1 MMNEKCVDIS
11 VIVPVFNVADF
22 VLPCLN
28 SIKDQTFK
36 NIEVL
41 IINDGSSD
49 GSDELCEEFARTD
62 DRFKVIHQRNGGL
75 SAARNTGIQHA
86 SGLYLAFIDGDDKI
100 DPLMLETLF
109 QLCESSKSEIAVC
122 GMGKEIDGRPV
133 FKQPETHS
141 IKHFNTTEA
150 MRELFKG
157 ELYRFAACN
166 KLYKKELFS
175 TVTFPTGRIHE
186 DLQTTYKV
194 IGQAK
199 RLTFTDY
206 IGYIYVQRS
215 DSILNKAY
223 HEDRLDSFRGW
234 DDIIFYMNE
243 KFPELK
249 DSYLSCYA
257 YWTADHIFYI
267 LNQVSNRTTK
277 RRYLRAIQTHLK
289 KHYRQ
294 VMNVESLSIKYKC
307 LLTMLRFNIALVNM
321 NYQVKKA
328 LRKAS

>member
-1 MMNEKCVDIS
+1 MNEKSIDIS
-11 VIVPVFNVADF
+11 VIVPVYNVADF

-28 SIKDQTFK
+28 SIRAQTFK

-41 IINDGSSD
+41 IINDGSRD
-49 GSDELCEEFARTD
+49 GSADLCEEFARTD
-62 DRFKVIHQRNGGL
+62 DRFTVIHQQNAGL
-75 SAARNTGIQHA
+75 SAARNTGIKRA
-86 SGLYLAFIDGDDKI
+86 AGSYLAFIDGDDKI

-133 FKQPETHS
+133 FKQPETNL

-243 KFPELK
+243 KFPDLK
-249 DSYLSCYA
+249 DIYLSCYA
-257 YWTADHIFYI
+257 YWAADHTFYI
-267 LNQVSNRTTK
+267 LNQVANGATK
-277 RRYLRAIQTHLK
+277 RCYLRTIQAHVK
-289 KHYRQ
+289 KHYKQ
-294 VMNVESLSIKYKC
+294 LMKIEGLSIKYKY
-307 LLTMLRFNIALVNM
+307 LLTMLRFNITLVKM

>member
-1 MMNEKCVDIS
+1 MMNEKRVDIS
-11 VIVPVFNVADF
+11 VIVPVFNVAEF

-36 NIEVL
+36 NIDVI
-41 IINDGSSD
+41 IINDGSHD
-49 GSDELCEEFARTD
+49 GSAELCEEFARTD
-62 DRFKVIHQRNGGL
+62 DRFTVIHQRNAGL

-86 SGLYLAFIDGDDKI
+86 TGSYLAFIDGDDKI
-100 DPLMLETLF
+100 DPLMLETLYE
-109 QLCESSKSEIAVC
+109 LCESSKSDIAVC

-133 FKQPETHS
+133 FKQPETIS
-141 IKHFNTTEA
+141 VKHFNTTEA
-150 MRELFKG
+150 MKELFKG

-175 TVTFPTGRIHE
+175 HVTFPTGMIHE

-194 IGQAK
+194 IGQAE
-199 RLTFTDY
+199 RLAFTDY

-215 DSILNKAY
+215 NSILNKAY
-223 HEDRLDSFRGW
+223 HENRLDSFKGW
-234 DDIIFYMNE
+234 DNIIDYMNE

-249 DSYLSCYA
+249 DIYMSCFA
-257 YWTADHIFYI
+257 YWTADHTFYI
-267 LNQVSNRTTK
+267 LNQVSNGATK
-277 RRYLRAIQTHLK
+277 RRYLRVIQSHVK
-289 KHYRQ
+289 KHYKQ
-294 VMNVESLSIKYKC
+294 LMNVESLSIKYKY

-321 NYQVKKA
+321 NYQLKRA